1 MAFVSRLETLK
12 RCRPG
17 LAFWTALVFVAVA
30 VAGVF
35 LYDHHKLR
43 AWTPNIATSAASI
56 AITVTVIN
64 GIVRSEA
71 RRRIRPR
78 VAAALQAIAY
88 SIQTF
93 SGLVALDYGSSHEST
108 FKPIPKTAPEVL
120 ALWAA
125 EWETND
131 WDSSYLDLII
141 TEGHRLADTLEQ
153 TRARNFDV
161 LEPDLVYAIDEFC
174 LHMTKVEN
182 WHKLVKAGIEKDRE
196 RAERDVGRRV
206 VQEAHR
212 FSLVLQR
219 YAPAIT
225 IDEVYRSINEIG
237 EQERWDS
244 HDDS

>member
-1 MAFVSRLETLK
+1 MPRIKTIE
-12 RCRPG
+12 RWRPG

-30 VAGVF
+30 VAAVF

-78 VAAALQAIAY
+78 VAAALQ
-88 SIQTF
+88 SIGHSVQTF
-93 SGLVALDYGSSHEST
+93 SRLVALDYGSSHEST
-108 FKPIPKTAPEVL
+108 FKPIPKTAPEML

-125 EWETND
+125 EWDTND

-141 TEGHRLADTLEQ
+141 TEGHELADTLEQ
-153 TRARNFDV
+153 ARARDFDV
-161 LEPDLVYAIDEFC
+161 LEPDLVHAIDEFC
-174 LHMTKVEN
+174 LHMMQIGN

-196 RAERDVGRRV
+196 RAERGVGRQV

-219 YAPAIT
+219 YASAIK
-225 IDEVYRSINEIG
+225 IDEVYRSINKRR
-237 EQERWDS
+237 EQQRRLTRLD
-244 HDDS
+244 